1 MTTSYKMRSMPAAN
15 CHVEIIRDSKTN
27 AFKGV
32 YLYSYRTLMMEICF
46 DPETYVETVKL
57 YYPVDCSRTTAR
69 HVNRFTTEW
78 LGENCYFKLKGK
90 EKGYTMSAN
99 WGVRDTLEML
109 QWYEN
114 SGKRFRY

>member
-32 YLYSYRTLMMEICF
+32 YLYSYRTWMMEICC
-46 DPETYVETVKL
+46 DPETYIETVKL
-57 YYPVDCSRTTAR
+57 YYPVDGSRTTAR
-69 HVNRFTTEW
+69 HVNSFTTEW

-90 EKGYTMSAN
+90 EYGYTMSAY

-114 SGKRFRY
+114 SGKRFHY

>member
-15 CHVEIIRDSKTN
+15 CHVEIIRNSKTN

-46 DPETYVETVKL
+46 DPETYNETV
-57 YYPVDCSRTTAR
+57 
-69 HVNRFTTEW
+69 
-78 LGENCYFKLKGK
+78 KLKGK

-109 QWYEN
+109 QWYKN
-114 SGKRFRY
+114 SGKRFHY